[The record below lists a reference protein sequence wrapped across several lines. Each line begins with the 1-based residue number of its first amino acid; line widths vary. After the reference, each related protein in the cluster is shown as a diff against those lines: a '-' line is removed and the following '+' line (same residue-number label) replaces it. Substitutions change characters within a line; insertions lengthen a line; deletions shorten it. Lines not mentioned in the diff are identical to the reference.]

1 MLYLSKAKIRTRL
14 LFGFGII
21 VLLMIVLT
29 SRGISEVNSVDRKL
43 SEMTANHSMKQ
54 RYAIDLRGSVHD
66 RAIAIRDLFMSENIT
81 DIQRL
86 KNEIL
91 KLEEFYAIAAAGI
104 RDMAS
109 SNRDEAKMLDSIE
122 SNREV
127 TRALMEK
134 MWVDSTR
141 ASLPASYII
150 TKLGP
155 AFEGWLSSINT
166 YIEYHEDKTRILT
179 AEAREQASGFEQ
191 LMFLFTLGAL
201 VISVVVTLVLDNS
214 IRGSIGG
221 ELSQAKRII
230 KNASEGDL
238 TQVFEKHQ
246 RGSILDSIATMSS
259 KMTNIVKHILGIANQ
274 VVDQAALVSKESQS
288 ITQLTDQQRKLAG
301 STGSQLGALCQSINQ
316 IASVASQTQANLVKT
331 AERAKTGREL
341 VFDASEE
348 MEKVAKTVDLSV
360 EQASELEARTK
371 TIGSIVNVIKE
382 ISDQTNLLALNA
394 AIEAARAGSAGRG
407 FAVVADEV
415 RQLASRTGEATT
427 KIEVMINE
435 VQAQTALSV
444 EAMKTTQPQVV
455 KGKQQTLLAR
465 ELLDEIECQAQERL
479 KNVKAVV
486 GTTNVQ
492 VQAVEEVN
500 QSMTQ
505 LQKLSDD
512 IAESMS
518 SNRDAVEQLNELSCS
533 LKSAFVNFKLK

>member
-1 MLYLSKAKIRTRL
+1 
-14 LFGFGII
+14 
-21 VLLMIVLT
+21 
-29 SRGISEVNSVDRKL
+29 
-43 SEMTANHSMKQ
+43 
-54 RYAIDLRGSVHD
+54 
-66 RAIAIRDLFMSENIT
+66 
-81 DIQRL
+81 
-86 KNEIL
+86 
-91 KLEEFYAIAAAGI
+91 
-104 RDMAS
+104 
-109 SNRDEAKMLDSIE
+109 
-122 SNREV
+122 
-127 TRALMEK
+127 
-134 MWVDSTR
+134 
-141 ASLPASYII
+141 
-150 TKLGP
+150 
-155 AFEGWLSSINT
+155 
-166 YIEYHEDKTRILT
+166 
-179 AEAREQASGFEQ
+179 
-191 LMFLFTLGAL
+191 
-201 VISVVVTLVLDNS
+201 
-214 IRGSIGG
+214 
-221 ELSQAKRII
+221 
-230 KNASEGDL
+230 
-238 TQVFEKHQ
+238 
-246 RGSILDSIATMSS
+246 
-259 KMTNIVKHILGIANQ
+259 
-274 VVDQAALVSKESQS
+274 
-288 ITQLTDQQRKLAG
+288 
-301 STGSQLGALCQSINQ
+301 TGSQLGALCQSINQ

>member
-29 SRGISEVNSVDRKL
+29 SRGINEVNSVDRKL

-109 SNRDEAKMLDSIE
+109 SNKDEAKMLDSIE
-122 SNREV
+122 SSREV
-127 TRALMEK
+127 TIALMEK
-134 MWVDSTR
+134 MWVDSAR
-141 ASLPASYII
+141 ASLPASYIT

-166 YIEYHEDKTRILT
+166 YIEYHEDKSRILT
-179 AEAREQASGFEQ
+179 AEAREQAGGFEQ

-201 VISVVVTLVLDNS
+201 VISIVVTLVLDNS

-221 ELSQAKRII
+221 ELSQAKLIF
-230 KNASEGDL
+230 KNASAGDL
-238 TQVFEKHQ
+238 TQTFEKHQ
-246 RGSILDSIATMSS
+246 PGSILDSIATMSS

-288 ITQLTDQQRKLAG
+288 ITQLTDQQRELAG

>member
-29 SRGISEVNSVDRKL
+29 SRGINEVNSVDRKL

-109 SNRDEAKMLDSIE
+109 SNKDEAKMLDSIE
-122 SNREV
+122 SSREV
-127 TRALMEK
+127 TIALMEK

-141 ASLPASYII
+141 SSLPASYIT

-166 YIEYHEDKTRILT
+166 YIEYHEDKSRILT
-179 AEAREQASGFEQ
+179 AEAREQAGGFEQ

-201 VISVVVTLVLDNS
+201 VISIVVTLVLDNS

-230 KNASEGDL
+230 KNASAGDL
-238 TQVFEKHQ
+238 TQTFEKHQ
-246 RGSILDSIATMSS
+246 PGSILDSISTMSS

-288 ITQLTDQQRKLAG
+288 ITQLTDQQRQLAG

>member
-29 SRGISEVNSVDRKL
+29 SRGINEVNSVDRKL

-66 RAIAIRDLFMSENIT
+66 RAIAIRD
-81 DIQRL
+81 
-86 KNEIL
+86 
-91 KLEEFYAIAAAGI
+91 
-104 RDMAS
+104 MAS
-109 SNRDEAKMLDSIE
+109 SNKDEAKMLDSIE
-122 SNREV
+122 SSREV

-166 YIEYHEDKTRILT
+166 YIEYHEDKSRILT
-179 AEAREQASGFEQ
+179 AEAREQASGFEP

-230 KNASEGDL
+230 KNASEEDL

-246 RGSILDSIATMSS
+246 RSSILDSIATMSS

-288 ITQLTDQQRKLAG
+288 ITQLTDQQRQLAG

-435 VQAQTALSV
+435 VQAQTALSA

-518 SNRDAVEQLNELSCS
+518 SNRDAVEQLNELLCS

>member
-1 MLYLSKAKIRTRL
+1 M
-14 LFGFGII
+14 
-21 VLLMIVLT
+21 
-29 SRGISEVNSVDRKL
+29 
-43 SEMTANHSMKQ
+43 
-54 RYAIDLRGSVHD
+54 
-66 RAIAIRDLFMSENIT
+66 
-81 DIQRL
+81 
-86 KNEIL
+86 
-91 KLEEFYAIAAAGI
+91 
-104 RDMAS
+104 
-109 SNRDEAKMLDSIE
+109 
-122 SNREV
+122 
-127 TRALMEK
+127 
-134 MWVDSTR
+134 
-141 ASLPASYII
+141 
-150 TKLGP
+150 
-155 AFEGWLSSINT
+155 
-166 YIEYHEDKTRILT
+166 
-179 AEAREQASGFEQ
+179 
-191 LMFLFTLGAL
+191 
-201 VISVVVTLVLDNS
+201 VTLVLDNS

-238 TQVFEKHQ
+238 TQTFEKHQ

-288 ITQLTDQQRKLAG
+288 ITQLTDQQRELAG

>member
-14 LFGFGII
+14 IFGFGII

-29 SRGISEVNSVDRKL
+29 SRGINEVNSVDRKL

-122 SNREV
+122 SSREV

-166 YIEYHEDKTRILT
+166 YIEYHEDKSRILT
-179 AEAREQASGFEQ
+179 AEAREQAGGFEQ

-201 VISVVVTLVLDNS
+201 VISIVVTLVLDNS

-238 TQVFEKHQ
+238 TQTFEKYQ
-246 RGSILDSIATMSS
+246 PGSILDSIATMSS

-288 ITQLTDQQRKLAG
+288 ITQLTDQQRELAG